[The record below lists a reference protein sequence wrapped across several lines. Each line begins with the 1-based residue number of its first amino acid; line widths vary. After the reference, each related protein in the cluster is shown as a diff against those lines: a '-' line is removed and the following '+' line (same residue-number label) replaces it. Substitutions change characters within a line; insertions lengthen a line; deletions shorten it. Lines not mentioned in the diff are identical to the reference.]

1 MEQGQVQAHGTSPPP
16 KLANARSLHYL
27 GRGTRWGTAL
37 DRPQLLALATIVAM
51 MALFAWGRL
60 RYDLVAVIALI
71 AAYLIGIVP
80 AEKAFTG
87 FSSDIVIIVASALI
101 LSAAVS
107 RSGVVEFAMNHARF
121 DLSKPRSQIVTLT
134 TCVAALSALVKNIG
148 TLAMFLPIA
157 FKVARRSG
165 TSPALLL
172 MPMSFASLL
181 GGLITLVGTSP
192 NIIVS
197 QSREKMLG
205 TPFRMFDFA
214 PVGIGLTLA
223 GIAFLAFGYRL
234 LPTGRRAT
242 ASIEAAFNLDAY
254 ATEVTV
260 PPDSPLI
267 GKSISDLEKQSEDDL
282 DVAVLIRGGL
292 NRSHPPKN
300 TKIRADDLLILHGEP
315 GVLERAVAAGKLILM
330 RQDKKPAKETASD
343 EIGVMEAV
351 IGNDSPLIGRTVS
364 QNQLFDRYDL
374 NLLAVSRR
382 GSRITHRLSS
392 VRLKAGDAIVLQ
404 GNMRFMPDTLGE
416 LSCLP
421 LAERP
426 LGLGRSRNAYLPIG
440 ILALAMLL
448 VALGILPVAIGFFM
462 AAILVIIANS
472 VSLREAYSAIDWP
485 ILVMLGALIPVS
497 DAAQSTGLTETVANL
512 VSLLSD
518 FLPRW
523 GYVALLLLIAMCVTP
538 FLNNAATVLII
549 APIAVSLASSLKMNP
564 DPLLM
569 ATAIGAGCDF
579 LTPVGHQCNTL
590 VMGPGGYRFGDYWR
604 LGLPLSLIVLLAG
617 VPLILLFWPIN

>member
-1 MEQGQVQAHGTSPPP
+1 MDKQ
-16 KLANARSLHYL
+16 
-27 GRGTRWGTAL
+27 
-37 DRPQLLALATIVAM
+37 QLLALATIIAM

-60 RYDLVAVIALI
+60 RYDLVAIISLI
-71 AAYLIGIVP
+71 AAYLVGIVP
-80 AEKAFTG
+80 AEKAFAG

-107 RSGVVEFAMNHARF
+107 RSGIVELAMSHASF
-121 DLSKPRSQIVTLT
+121 DLSKPRAQIVTLT
-134 TCVAALSALVKNIG
+134 SCIAILSAFVKNIG

-157 FKVARRSG
+157 FKFARRSG
-165 TSPALLL
+165 TSPSTLL

-197 QSREKMLG
+197 QAREQLLG
-205 TPFRMFDFA
+205 TPFKMFDFA
-214 PVGIGLTLA
+214 PVGIGLTVA

-234 LPTGRRAT
+234 LPTGRRAA

-260 PPDSPLI
+260 PEDSPVI
-267 GKSISDLEKQSEDDL
+267 GQSIVELEQHTEDEI

-292 NRSHPPKN
+292 HKSNPGKATIVRGG
-300 TKIRADDLLILHGEP
+300 DMLILHGEP
-315 GVLERAVAAGKLILM
+315 AALERAVAVGKFVLA
-330 RQDKKPAKETASD
+330 REDKKPAKENASD

-351 IGNDSPLIGRTVS
+351 VGAESPLVGRSVS

-382 GSRITHRLSS
+382 GSRITHRLST

-404 GNMRFMPDTLGE
+404 GNMRFMPETLGE
-416 LSCLP
+416 LALLP

-426 LGLGRSRNAYLPIG
+426 LGLGRKRSMYLPIG
-440 ILALAMLL
+440 ILAAAMLA
-448 VALGILPVAIGFFM
+448 VALGAVPVAIGFFI
-462 AAILVIIANS
+462 AAALVILANCIT
-472 VSLREAYSAIDWP
+472 LREAYTAVDWP
-485 ILVMLGALIPVS
+485 ILIMLGALIPVS
-497 DAAQSTGLTETVANL
+497 DAAQSTGLTDTIAHL
-512 VSLLSD
+512 VSLLAD
-518 FLPRW
+518 VLPRW
-523 GYVALLLLIAMCVTP
+523 GYVAILLLIAMCVTP
-538 FLNNAATVLII
+538 FLNNAATVLIL
-549 APIAVSLASSLKMNP
+549 APIAVSLATSLKLNP

-569 ATAIGAGCDF
+569 AVAIGAGCDF
-579 LTPVGHQCNTL
+579 LTPIGHQCNTL

-604 LGLPLSLIVLLAG
+604 LGLPLSFIVLLAG
-617 VPLILLFWPIN
+617 VPLILMFWPL

>member
-1 MEQGQVQAHGTSPPP
+1 MDQQQI
-16 KLANARSLHYL
+16 
-27 GRGTRWGTAL
+27 
-37 DRPQLLALATIVAM
+37 LALATIVAM
-51 MALFAWGRL
+51 MALFVWGRL

-71 AAYLIGIVP
+71 AAYLVGIVP
-80 AEKAFTG
+80 AEKAFAG

-107 RSGVVEFAMNHARF
+107 RSGIVELAMSYARF
-121 DLSKPRSQIVTLT
+121 DLSTPRSQIVTLT
-134 TCVAALSALVKNIG
+134 ACVAVISAFVKNIG

-157 FKVARRSG
+157 FKFARRSG
-165 TSPALLL
+165 TSPSLLL
-172 MPMSFASLL
+172 MPMSFASLI

-197 QSREKMLG
+197 QAREKMLG

-223 GIAFLAFGYRL
+223 GIAFLAFGYKL

-260 PPDSPLI
+260 PESSPYVGKPI
-267 GKSISDLEKQSEDDL
+267 GEIEKQTEGEL

-292 NRSHPPKN
+292 NKSKPAKN
-300 TKIRADDLLILHGEP
+300 TKIRVDDLLILHGEP
-315 GVLERAVAAGKLILM
+315 EVLERTVATGKFVLL
-330 RQDKKPAKETASD
+330 RQDKRPTKESASD

-351 IGNDSPLIGRTVS
+351 VANESPLTGRTVS
-364 QNQLFDRYDL
+364 ENQLFDRYDL

-382 GSRITHRLSS
+382 GSRITRRLNT
-392 VRLKAGDAIVLQ
+392 VRLKTGDAIVLQ
-404 GNMRFMPDTLGE
+404 GNMRFMPEALGE
-416 LSCLP
+416 LGCLP

-426 LGLGRSRNAYLPIG
+426 LGLGRNRNTYLPIA
-440 ILALAMLL
+440 ILAAAMLL
-448 VALGILPVAIGFFM
+448 VALGVVPVAIGFFT
-462 AAILVIIANS
+462 AAALVIIANS
-472 VSLREAYSAIDWP
+472 ISLRETYHAVDWP

-497 DAAQSTGLTETVANL
+497 DAAQSTGLTGSIAHII
-512 VSLLSD
+512 SLLAD
-518 FLPRW
+518 ILPGW

-538 FLNNAATVLII
+538 FLNNAATVLIL
-549 APIAVSLASSLKMNP
+549 APIAVSLATSLKLNP

-569 ATAIGAGCDF
+569 AVAIGAGCDY
-579 LTPVGHQCNTL
+579 LTPIGHQCNTL

-604 LGLPLSLIVLLAG
+604 LGLPLSAIVLAAG
-617 VPLILLFWPIN
+617 VPLILLFWPV